1 MAGSAT
7 FRPST
12 GSDTGSDMSRWF
24 FSLQFRLIAAFA
36 LVLALALTGVSMYVG
51 LTANQAAEQFDRE
64 VEEARA
70 ARIGQMITS
79 YYTATRGWGGLQQ
92 AVEQAGALYGVRVV
106 VRDDEGHIV
115 ADSNAGGATAAAGAP
130 GVFGWLDLPLLSR
143 GQPVGSVALARDLAP
158 LEVQEPEVSILAS
171 ALNRS
176 LLWTGLAAMAG
187 GVLIVSL
194 LSRRVLA
201 PARELSAAA
210 NRLGAGD
217 LSQRVEVRGR
227 DEIANLG
234 RTFNSMAED
243 LERAEQQRLSLMAD
257 VAHELR
263 TPISNIQ
270 GYLEAV
276 RDGLLQPTSATIDTI
291 HQQVL
296 HVTRLIED
304 LRLLALAEAGALQLD
319 RMLDSLEEVLRR
331 SIEAVRPRA
340 EARGITLSL
349 DVPPS
354 LPLVVMDRTRIAQV
368 VGNLLENAIT
378 HTPEGGSVT
387 VLAEAAVGAAAQVT
401 VADTGAGISG
411 SDVDRVFERFYRV
424 DPSRAR
430 STGGAGLGLTIARQ
444 LVEAHGGSIRAESEV
459 GAGSR
464 FIFKLPIGEVS
475 AEQWKG
481 NSKEEV

>member
-1 MAGSAT
+1 
-7 FRPST
+7 
-12 GSDTGSDMSRWF
+12 MSSWF

-36 LVLALALTGVSMYVG
+36 LALAVALAGVSMYVG
-51 LTANQAAEQFDRE
+51 FTAHQAAEQFDRE

-70 ARIGQMITS
+70 ARIGQMIQN
-79 YYTATRGWGGLQQ
+79 YYTATRGWGDPQD
-92 AVEQAGALYGVRVV
+92 AVEKAAALYGVRVMV
-106 VRDDEGHIV
+106 KDASGNVV
-115 ADSNAGGATAAAGAP
+115 ADSAAGAAASGGEH
-130 GVFGWLDLPLLSR
+130 GVFGWKDLPLLSR
-143 GQPVGSVALARDLAP
+143 GQYVGTVAMARNIAP
-158 LEVQEPEVSILAS
+158 LEVEEPEVSILAA

-176 LLWTGLAAMAG
+176 LLWTGLAAMLG

-210 NRLGAGD
+210 TRLGAGD

-243 LERAEQQRLSLMAD
+243 LESAEQQRRSLMAD

-263 TPISNIQ
+263 TPLSNIQ

-276 RDGLLQPTSATIDTI
+276 RDGLLQPTPDTIDTI
-291 HQQVL
+291 HQQAL
-296 HVTRLIED
+296 HLTRLIED
-304 LRLLALAEAGALQLD
+304 LRLIALAEAGALRLE
-319 RMLDSLEEVLRR
+319 LLPDSLEDTLRR
-331 SIEAVRPRA
+331 SMEAVRPRA
-340 EARGITLSL
+340 EARGIALSL
-349 DVPPS
+349 EVAPG
-354 LPLVVMDRTRIAQV
+354 LPLVQMDRTRIAQV

-387 VLAEAAVGAAAQVT
+387 AQAEATDAGIVRVA
-401 VADTGAGISG
+401 VADTGAGIPG
-411 SDVDRVFERFYRV
+411 PDVDRVFERFYRV

-444 LVEAHGGSIRAESEV
+444 LVEAHGGSIRAESEA

-464 FIFKLPIGEVS
+464 FIFELPIGEADSDRGARVPR
-475 AEQWKG
+475 
-481 NSKEEV
+481 EEV

>member
-1 MAGSAT
+1 
-7 FRPST
+7 
-12 GSDTGSDMSRWF
+12 MSRWF

-36 LVLALALTGVSMYVG
+36 LVLALALTSVSIYVG
-51 LTANQAAEQFDRE
+51 VTANQAAEQFDRE

-70 ARIGQMITS
+70 ARIGQMIS
-79 YYTATRGWGGLQQ
+79 EYYAATAGWGDLQQ
-92 AVEQAGALYGVRVV
+92 IVEQAGALYGVRVV
-106 VRDDEGHIV
+106 VRDTNGRIV
-115 ADSNAGGATAAAGAP
+115 ADSYAGGSAAASNP
-130 GVFGWLDLPLLSR
+130 GFIGSLDMPLLSR
-143 GQPVGSVALARDLAP
+143 GERVGSVALNPNIAP
-158 LEVQEPEVSILAS
+158 LEVEEPKVSILAS

-201 PARELSAAA
+201 PARDLSAAA
-210 NRLGAGD
+210 TRLGAGD
-217 LSQRVEVRGR
+217 LSQRVEVRGL

-234 RTFNSMAED
+234 RTFNSMAQD
-243 LERAEQQRLSLMAD
+243 LERAEQQRRSLMAD

-263 TPISNIQ
+263 TPVSNIQ

-276 RDGLLQPTSATIDTI
+276 RDGLMQPTTDTIDTI

-296 HVTRLIED
+296 HLTRLIED

-319 RMLDSLEEVLRR
+319 RMPDSLEEVLRR
-331 SIEAVRPRA
+331 SMEAVRPRA
-340 EARGITLSL
+340 EARGIALAM
-349 DVPPS
+349 DAAPN
-354 LPLVVMDRTRIAQV
+354 LPLVEMDRTRVAQV

-378 HTPEGGSVT
+378 YTPEGGSVT
-387 VLAEAAVGAAAQVT
+387 VLAETSSEAAVRVT
-401 VADTGAGISG
+401 VADTGPGMSPTDAG
-411 SDVDRVFERFYRV
+411 RVFERFYRV

-444 LVEAHGGSIRAESEV
+444 LVEAHGGTIHAESEE

-464 FIFKLPIGEVS
+464 FIFELPIGQVGSDQE
-475 AEQWKG
+475 G
-481 NSKEEV
+481 

>member
-1 MAGSAT
+1 MAGTAT
-7 FRPST
+7 FRPSMEWA
-12 GSDTGSDMSRWF
+12 TGSDMSSWF

-51 LTANQAAEQFDRE
+51 FTANQAAEQFDRE

-70 ARIGQMITS
+70 ERIGRMITS
-79 YYTATRGWGGLQQ
+79 YYTATRGWGDLQQ
-92 AVEQAGALYGVRVV
+92 VVEQAGALYGVRVV
-106 VRDDEGHIV
+106 VRDDEGRVV
-115 ADSNAGGATAAAGAP
+115 ADSNAGGTAAAGAP

-143 GQPVGSVALARDLAP
+143 GRAVGSVALARDIAP
-158 LEVQEPEVSILAS
+158 LAVQEPEVSILAS

-201 PARELSAAA
+201 PARQLSAAA

-243 LERAEQQRLSLMAD
+243 LERAEQQRRSLMAD

-304 LRLLALAEAGALQLD
+304 LRLLALAEAGALQLE
-319 RMLDSLEEVLRR
+319 RMPDSLEEVLRR

-340 EARGITLSL
+340 EARGITLAMN
-349 DVPPS
+349 VPHG
-354 LPLVVMDRTRIAQV
+354 LPLVEMDRTRIAQV

-378 HTPEGGSVT
+378 HTPDGGSVT
-387 VLAEAAVGAAAQVT
+387 VLAEAADGAAAQVT
-401 VADTGAGISG
+401 VADTGAGMSG
-411 SDVDRVFERFYRV
+411 SDVGRVFERFYRV
-424 DPSRAR
+424 DRSRAR

-459 GAGSR
+459 GTGSR
-464 FIFKLPIGEVS
+464 FIFELPIGETG
-475 AEQWKG
+475 ADKRKG
-481 NSKEEV
+481 SSPREEV

>member
-1 MAGSAT
+1 
-7 FRPST
+7 
-12 GSDTGSDMSRWF
+12 MSRWF

-36 LVLALALTGVSMYVG
+36 LVLALALASVSIYVG
-51 LTANQAAEQFDRE
+51 VTANQAAEHFDRE

-70 ARIGQMITS
+70 ERIGQMITK
-79 YYTATRGWGGLQQ
+79 YYAATKGWGGLQA
-92 AVEQAGALYGVRVV
+92 AVEQASSLYGVRVHV
-106 VRDDEGHIV
+106 KDADGRTI
-115 ADSNAGGATAAAGAP
+115 ADSHGEGSGLSLAD
-130 GVFGWLDLPLLSR
+130 LDGKHRNMPLLSSGR
-143 GQPVGSVALARDLAP
+143 IVGSVAMIQDIAP
-158 LEVQEPEVSILAS
+158 LEVEEPKVSILAS

-201 PARELSAAA
+201 PARDLSAAA
-210 NRLGAGD
+210 TRLGAGD
-217 LSQRVEVRGR
+217 LSQRVEVRGL

-234 RTFNSMAED
+234 RTFNSMAQD
-243 LERAEQQRLSLMAD
+243 LERAEQQRRSLMAD

-263 TPISNIQ
+263 TPVSNIQ

-276 RDGLLQPTSATIDTI
+276 RDGLMQPSTYTIDTI

-296 HVTRLIED
+296 HLTHLIED

-319 RMLDSLEEVLRR
+319 RMPDSLEEVLRR
-331 SIEAVRPRA
+331 SMEAVRPRA
-340 EARGITLSL
+340 EARGIALAMWAA
-349 DVPPS
+349 PG
-354 LPLVVMDRTRIAQV
+354 LPLVEMDRTRIAQV

-387 VLAEAAVGAAAQVT
+387 VLAEASGGAAVRVT
-401 VADTGAGISG
+401 VADTGPGMSAADAG
-411 SDVDRVFERFYRV
+411 RVFERFYRV

-444 LVEAHGGSIRAESEV
+444 LVEAHGGTIHVESEE

-464 FIFKLPIGEVS
+464 FVFELPIGQVGSDQE
-475 AEQWKG
+475 G
-481 NSKEEV
+481 